1 MNAPPPG
8 PTCTACGAPAAV
20 HWQRRLTEAEITQ
33 QQAIE
38 QDRRR
43 EVALLADPAKP
54 APIFP
59 PMPDFLDATTVAYG
73 CTQHGISL
81 DAASLI
87 HQSACAAPPTCT
99 CTPEAQPE
107 PEPEPEPVQLPPGW

>member
-1 MNAPPPG
+1 MNAPPG
-8 PTCTACGAPAAV
+8 PTCSACSAPAAV
-20 HWQRRLTEAEITQ
+20 HWQRRLTDEEIAR

-43 EVALLADPAKP
+43 EVVLLADPAKP
-54 APIFP
+54 APLFP
-59 PMPDFLDATTVAYG
+59 PMPDFLDATAVVFA
-73 CTQHGISL
+73 CAQHSISL

-87 HQSACAAPPTCT
+87 HQSACAAPPKCT

-107 PEPEPEPVQLPPGW
+107 SEPQPEPPALPPGW